1 MKLKKFKEHYSLVI
15 LTTEDFFQYINSDN
29 RKTLLEQIE
38 MDFRSDDKTNIAHP
52 VFYNEIKMIDYKK
65 RDAILKSLKTLLLPL
80 INYLNKNLHGYLF
93 HDSLGSA
100 NSDPSNPYNIINRY
114 HIKACKLDGTL
125 MLKKDFKIIQDEMI
139 KIFIEANR
147 LITIINKIGED
158 ETVLSLILTKLK
170 DHRINPIIYN
180 NVAASYIVYELFN
193 FKKSTPQ
200 LPLSFNIGLVKPI
213 TLISPQ
219 LKYHEAILEK
229 TQLVDPAKISQHGN
243 ISDGLLDIEGP
254 YFDDNIISLDTFNE
268 RVYCKDTG
276 DNKDESARIYDFLL
290 NNTNKE
296 NFLVAIRPSQPYLCH
311 EGINAKKYKVIG
323 LQKRT

>member
-38 MDFRSDDKTNIAHP
+38 MDFRTVDKTTIPHP
-52 VFYNEIKMIDYKK
+52 VFYNEIKMLDYKK
-65 RDAILKSLKTLLLPL
+65 RDAILKPIKILLSPL
-80 INYLNKNLHGYLF
+80 INYLSQNLHDYLF

-100 NSDPSNPYNIINRY
+100 NSDPTNPYNITNKY
-114 HIKACKLDGTL
+114 HIKACKRDGTQ
-125 MLKKDFKIIQDEMI
+125 MLKKDLKIIQDEMI
-139 KIFIEANR
+139 KIFFEVNR
-147 LITIINKIGED
+147 LISIINEIGED

-170 DHRINPIIYN
+170 DQRINPIIYN
-180 NVAASYIVYELFN
+180 NVGASYIVYELFN
-193 FKKSTPQ
+193 FKKSTPD
-200 LPLSFNIGLVKPI
+200 LPLSFHIGLDNPI
-213 TLISPQ
+213 TLITPQ

-229 TQLVDPAKISQHGN
+229 TQFVLPTKIIQHGN
-243 ISDGLLDIEGP
+243 IGEGLLDIEGN
-254 YFDDNIISLDTFNE
+254 YIDNNVITLDIFNE

-290 NNTNKE
+290 NNINKE

-323 LQKRT
+323 LHKRT